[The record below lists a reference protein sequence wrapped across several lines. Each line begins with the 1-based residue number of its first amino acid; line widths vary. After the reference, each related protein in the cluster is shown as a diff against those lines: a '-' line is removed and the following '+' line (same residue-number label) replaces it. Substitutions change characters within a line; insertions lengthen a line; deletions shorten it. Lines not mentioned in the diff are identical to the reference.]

1 MNWTQVLNKHQKV
14 KFYNPIKQNNTHIKA
29 IKKVLNNKKIQE
41 YYSIITFAS
50 KSSELKKIEI
60 ESENIHVT
68 KVKYVIKLINQIC
81 SSTDDVFTWQEVEQI
96 YNIIQQNQIKEK
108 NTKKEHIK
116 NVNKYK
122 SNK

>member
-50 KSSELKKIEI
+50 KSSE
-60 ESENIHVT
+60 
-68 KVKYVIKLINQIC
+68 
-81 SSTDDVFTWQEVEQI
+81 
-96 YNIIQQNQIKEK
+96 
-108 NTKKEHIK
+108 
-116 NVNKYK
+116 
-122 SNK
+122 

>member
-1 MNWTQVLNKHQKV
+1 MLNKHQKV

-108 NTKKEHIK
+108 NKKGTYQK
-116 NVNKYK
+116 RK
-122 SNK
+122 